1 MSPIARRL
9 AAVAFADIAGWTHW
23 IETDEVAALRAW
35 NRLRAEHLDPA
46 IQAHRGRLVDTA
58 GDGVLVE
65 FGSAVDAVSW
75 SLQMQQI
82 GRAHV

>member
-1 MSPIARRL
+1 MASDAIDLYHPNGVHVTA
-9 AAVAFADIAGWTHW
+9 TT
-23 IETDEVAALRAW
+23 TDY
-35 NRLRAEHLDPA
+35 N
-46 IQAHRGRLVDTA
+46 QLVDTA